1 MMLFTSELA
10 KGIGNKLSSNMA
22 SWRQLPQQSNNTP
35 QELYQSGLFPL
46 LWPHNKSS
54 QNLAADKNHFV
65 FFKSYIGVF
74 DL

>member
-1 MMLFTSELA
+1 
-10 KGIGNKLSSNMA
+10 MA

-54 QNLAADKNHFV
+54 QNLAAEKNHFV

-74 DL
+74 VL